1 MATVNL
7 VLDIILVLAS
17 IWMVATVSGL
27 GGIVGR
33 TLSLITIG
41 AVVLGLAHLLATLMH
56 RFVPMESSLESF
68 IHRVVVLLG
77 FVLLVIGLGRIRELK
92 A

>member
-1 MATVNL
+1 MATANL
-7 VLDIILVLAS
+7 VLDIILVGAS

-33 TLSLITIG
+33 TLSLITVG

-56 RFVPMESSLESF
+56 RFMPMESSLEGF
-68 IHRVVVLLG
+68 IHRLVVLAG
-77 FVLLVIGLGRIRELK
+77 FVLLVLGFGRIRELK

>member
-1 MATVNL
+1 MSTVNL
-7 VLDIILVLAS
+7 VLDVILVGAS

-41 AVVLGLAHLLATLMH
+41 AVILGLAHLLATLMH
-56 RFVPMESSLESF
+56 RFMPMESSLEGL
-68 IHRVVVLLG
+68 IHRLVVLAGFVILVLG
-77 FVLLVIGLGRIRELK
+77 FSRIRELK

>member
-1 MATVNL
+1 MATANL
-7 VLDIILVLAS
+7 VLDIILVGAS

-56 RFVPMESSLESF
+56 RFMPMESSLEGF
-68 IHRVVVLLG
+68 IHRLVVLAG
-77 FVLLVIGLGRIRELK
+77 FVLLVIGFGRIRELK

>member
-1 MATVNL
+1 MGTANL
-7 VLDIILVLAS
+7 VLDFILVATS
-17 IWMVATVSGL
+17 IWMVAAVSGL

-33 TLSLITIG
+33 TLNLITIG

-56 RFVPMESSLESF
+56 RFAPMESSLEGL
-68 IHRVVVLLG
+68 IHRLVVLAG
-77 FVLLVIGLGRIRELK
+77 FVLLVVGFRRIRELK

>member
-1 MATVNL
+1 MATANL
-7 VLDIILVLAS
+7 VLDFILVAAS

-41 AVVLGLAHLLATLMH
+41 AVILGLAHLLATLMH
-56 RFVPMESSLESF
+56 RFVPMESSLEGL
-68 IHRVVVLLG
+68 IHRLVVLAG
-77 FVLLVIGLGRIRELK
+77 FVILVIGFSRIRELK

>member
-1 MATVNL
+1 MGTANL
-7 VLDIILVLAS
+7 VLDIILVGAS

-33 TLSLITIG
+33 TLSLITVG

-56 RFVPMESSLESF
+56 RFVPMESSLEGF
-68 IHRVVVLLG
+68 IHRLIVLAG

>member
-17 IWMVATVSGL
+17 IWMVVTVSGL

-68 IHRVVVLLG
+68 IHRMVVLAG